1 MPDRRVEELEL
12 EARYRRERL
21 ALYRARIYSDRPTT
35 AVRLREL
42 ERLSHQADQR
52 LRIARSQSP
61 NLAREA
67 RSTQGG
73 A

>member
-21 ALYRARIYSDRPTT
+21 ALYRARIYRDRSTT

-52 LRIARSQSP
+52 LAITRSRSP
-61 NLAREA
+61 KLAREA
-67 RSTQGG
+67 KSIKGG